1 MTVTA
6 PATSKTRFSHSMRV
20 SASSRG
26 ESAKAIRLTGTLTQ
40 STHSQPRPS
49 VRMPPS
55 STPAAPPEPATAPH
69 TPSALLRSAPSLK
82 VVVTIESAAGE
93 MIAAPSPW
101 AARATISWPS
111 VAEKPAAS
119 EATATSSRPAMKTL
133 RRPTRSAVRPPSSRK
148 PPKVST

>member
-6 PATSKTRFSHSMRV
+6 PATSKARSSDSARV

-55 STPAAPPEPATAPH
+55 RTPAAPPEPGDRAPDAERLV
-69 TPSALLRSAPSLK
+69 ALGA
-82 VVVTIESAAGE
+82 
-93 MIAAPSPW
+93 
-101 AARATISWPS
+101 
-111 VAEKPAAS
+111 VAEGGGDDRERGGGDDRGAEPLGGAGGDQLALGGGEARGERGDGDQQQAGHEDLAA
-119 EATATSSRPAMKTL
+119 AD
-133 RRPTRSAVRPPSSRK
+133 RSAVRPPSSRK